1 METAKDILMGLES
14 QLVKVILSKA
24 QSGKYN
30 KSVILP
36 FDSNNNVV
44 WQIQEF
50 TDKQVFHKNTTFL
63 NILQYVEQFF
73 GSVFRQINIIAADCE
88 YSGIVSKK
96 GKVTFVKI
104 KTTHKE
110 RNTLHNRVK
119 NYILNEG
126 DDIPILRDLGIF
138 TAENKIVKAMYDK
151 FKQVNRFVEMID
163 DALKSFHKS
172 EITILDFGCGKS
184 YLTFVVYYYLTMIKG
199 LKANIIG
206 YDIKQD
212 VVENCNKLAQKYDY
226 NGIKFFNNDVTV
238 DSLYQ
243 GKVDVLITLHACDIA
258 TDYALAYAI
267 RNKAPLVF
275 SVPCCQHEVNKQIK
289 YGGEYDLL
297 LRDGLLKE
305 RFCALLTDS
314 IRAEILRDFGYKV
327 DVLEFVDFSHSP
339 KNIMLRCKLSTP
351 REPAQNE
358 KLKNLMQ
365 KYQFH
370 QSLYDLMYK

>member
-1 METAKDILMGLES
+1 M
-14 QLVKVILSKA
+14 
-24 QSGKYN
+24 
-30 KSVILP
+30 
-36 FDSNNNVV
+36 
-44 WQIQEF
+44 
-50 TDKQVFHKNTTFL
+50 
-63 NILQYVEQFF
+63 QYVEQSF
-73 GSVFRQINIIAADCE
+73 GSVFRQINIIATDCE

-267 RNKAPLVF
+267 RNKVPLVF

>member
-63 NILQYVEQFF
+63 NILQYVEQSF
-73 GSVFRQINIIAADCE
+73 GSVFRQINIIATDCE

-138 TAENKIVKAMYDK
+138 TAENKIVKSMYDK

-226 NGIKFFNNDVTV
+226 NGIKVILDYGHNIEGYKKVLPTLSRISSGNITGIIGVPGDRNDYVAREIGSISAKYLDKIIIKEDKDRRGRKSGEVPNLIKDGVLEVKKDANVNIVLDEVEALQIALNESSEGDIIIVFFER
-238 DSLYQ
+238 L
-243 GKVDVLITLHACDIA
+243 
-258 TDYALAYAI
+258 
-267 RNKAPLVF
+267 APLINYIKSNKNNNTDLGNV
-275 SVPCCQHEVNKQIK
+275 VN
-289 YGGEYDLL
+289 
-297 LRDGLLKE
+297 
-305 RFCALLTDS
+305 S
-314 IRAEILRDFGYKV
+314 
-327 DVLEFVDFSHSP
+327 
-339 KNIMLRCKLSTP
+339 N
-351 REPAQNE
+351 
-358 KLKNLMQ
+358 
-365 KYQFH
+365 
-370 QSLYDLMYK
+370 

>member
-63 NILQYVEQFF
+63 NILQYVEQSF
-73 GSVFRQINIIAADCE
+73 GSVFRQINIIATDCE

-138 TAENKIVKAMYDK
+138 TAENKIVKSMYDK

-267 RNKAPLVF
+267 RNKVPLVF